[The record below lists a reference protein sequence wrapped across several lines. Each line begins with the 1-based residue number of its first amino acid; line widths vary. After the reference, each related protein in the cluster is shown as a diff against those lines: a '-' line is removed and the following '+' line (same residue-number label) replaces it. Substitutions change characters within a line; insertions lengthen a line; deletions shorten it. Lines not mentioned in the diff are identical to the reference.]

1 MKKKVHTCLGR
12 TLLPKQHV
20 LCENTGRF
28 AISSKLQEVLCLLAQ
43 GYVFEEAEEMLREL
57 LGIAIDARQIQ
68 RESAGS
74 MVGLWKRTSNS
85 RQQRKCQ
92 LLFCP

>member
-12 TLLPKQHV
+12 TLIPKQHV
-20 LCENTGRF
+20 LCQNTGRF

-43 GYVFEEAEEMLREL
+43 GYIFEEAEEMLGEL

-68 RESAGS
+68 RVSRQYG
-74 MVGLWKRTSNS
+74 GLWKRTSNS